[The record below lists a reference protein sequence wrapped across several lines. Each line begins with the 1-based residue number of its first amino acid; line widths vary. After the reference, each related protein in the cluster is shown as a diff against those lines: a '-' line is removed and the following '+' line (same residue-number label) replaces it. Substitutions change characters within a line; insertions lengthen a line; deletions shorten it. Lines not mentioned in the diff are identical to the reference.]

1 MLSLETELHFQIYLG
16 ERTGQ
21 GEQKSSLCTF
31 ANKASQ
37 GFIWMSN
44 SSLSLGN
51 NPYQFTK
58 TTNLVL
64 HYFFLRLSVF
74 KPYVFEPQA
83 ICFWTTG
90 LHFED
95 RVVVSFHLH
104 EPEKNFKDEKHTKKA
119 QLCRWV
125 WRNRCA
131 SSSSSYFVL
140 VLNGNGVVFL
150 IVVNVVVVLLTLRI
164 VQNWLFSVQLK

>member
-1 MLSLETELHFQIYLG
+1 MSALGKGNKSHRFVHSQVKPLKVLFEWAIHPYLLETILINSPRLLI
-16 ERTGQ
+16 
-21 GEQKSSLCTF
+21 LC
-31 ANKASQ
+31 
-37 GFIWMSN
+37 FII
-44 SSLSLGN
+44 
-51 NPYQFTK
+51 
-58 TTNLVL
+58 
-64 HYFFLRLSVF
+64 FFLWLSVF

>member
-1 MLSLETELHFQIYLG
+1 MSALGKGNKSHRFVHSQIKPLKVLFEWAIHPYLLETILINSPRLLI
-16 ERTGQ
+16 
-21 GEQKSSLCTF
+21 LC
-31 ANKASQ
+31 
-37 GFIWMSN
+37 FII
-44 SSLSLGN
+44 
-51 NPYQFTK
+51 
-58 TTNLVL
+58 
-64 HYFFLRLSVF
+64 FFLRLSVF

-104 EPEKNFKDEKHTKKA
+104 EPEKNFKDEKHAKKA

-140 VLNGNGVVFL
+140 VLNGNGVVFF